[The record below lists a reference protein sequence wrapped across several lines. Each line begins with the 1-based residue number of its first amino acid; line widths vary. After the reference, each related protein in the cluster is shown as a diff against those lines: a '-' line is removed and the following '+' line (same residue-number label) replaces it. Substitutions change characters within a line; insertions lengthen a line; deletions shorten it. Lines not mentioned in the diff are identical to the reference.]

1 MSTDITNDPATHDA
15 AATDAG
21 HDAPDAH
28 DEHEVSDKGYI
39 VIALLLA
46 VLTALEVAATEVDGL
61 GSFLVP
67 ALLIMMA
74 IKFFVVVS
82 YFMHLKHDS
91 AMFKFSFYVGLIGA
105 LVLYSIMLTTFHF
118 FID

>member
-1 MSTDITNDPATHDA
+1 MSTDITHDSTP
-15 AATDAG
+15 TDT
-21 HDAPDAH
+21 APDAH
-28 DEHEVSDKGYI
+28 DAHEVSDKGYV

-74 IKFFVVVS
+74 IKFFIVVS

-91 AMFKFSFYVGLIGA
+91 TMFKFSFYLGLAGA
-105 LVLYSIMLTTFHF
+105 LVLYSAMLATFQF

>member
-1 MSTDITNDPATHDA
+1 MSTDITTDTATDT
-15 AATDAG
+15 AATQTD
-21 HDAPDAH
+21 HDAH
-28 DEHEVSDKGYI
+28 DEHEVSDRGYV

-74 IKFFVVVS
+74 IKFFIVVS

-91 AMFKFSFYVGLIGA
+91 ALFKFSFYVGLIGA
-105 LVLYSIMLTTFHF
+105 VVLYSVMLTTFHY

>member
-1 MSTDITNDPATHDA
+1 MSTDITTTDT
-15 AATDAG
+15 AATTGTTG
-21 HDAPDAH
+21 HDAH
-28 DEHEVSDKGYI
+28 DEHEISDKQY
-39 VIALLLA
+39 VAIALLLA
-46 VLTALEVAATEVDGL
+46 VLTALEVAATEVGL
-61 GSFLVP
+61 GSFLIP

-91 AMFKFSFYVGLIGA
+91 ALFKFSFYVGLAGA
-105 LVLYSIMLTTFHF
+105 VVLYSIVLMTFHF